1 MTTYD
6 STVNYHIIENKSIEN
21 KPIENKS
28 IENKPIENK
37 PIENKLSD
45 IDAILKKNS
54 IEDLEKFI
62 KRRACINNCNIC
74 FTYLFHFLQ
83 TCGMITTSISA
94 SYNYKE
100 LLWIGIGLNALAS
113 LVSIYEKTNQ
123 TIADKMLE
131 NIKNIK
137 QGEYIDEANQINIDN
152 VHKS

>member
-1 MTTYD
+1 MTTFN
-6 STVNYHIIENKSIEN
+6 STENKILDNNILVN
-21 KPIENKS
+21 KV
-28 IENKPIENK
+28 
-37 PIENKLSD
+37 SD

-137 QGEYIDEANQINIDN
+137 AGEYIDEANQINVDN
-152 VHKS
+152 ITKT

>member
-1 MTTYD
+1 MTTYG
-6 STVNYHIIENKSIEN
+6 SNEI
-21 KPIENKS
+21 KPIENKIS
-28 IENKPIENK
+28 ENKI
-37 PIENKLSD
+37 SD

-62 KRRACINNCNIC
+62 KRRACLNNCNIC

-100 LLWIGIGLNALAS
+100 LLWIGIGLNAMAS

-137 QGEYIDEANQINIDN
+137 AGEYIDEANQINIDN
-152 VHKS
+152 IHKT

>member
-1 MTTYD
+1 MTTYE
-6 STVNYHIIENKSIEN
+6 STEN
-21 KPIENKS
+21 KPIEKKIS
-28 IENKPIENK
+28 E
-37 PIENKLSD
+37 
-45 IDAILKKNS
+45 IDSILKKNS

-100 LLWIGIGLNALAS
+100 LLWIGIGLNAMAS

-137 QGEYIDEANQINIDN
+137 AGEYIDEANQINIDN
-152 VHKS
+152 IHKT